1 MIIAYPAY
9 TVERIETELS
19 WRQVRLLTGQWIEDP
34 PVSIVIARVEK
45 MLEAKFGF
53 STVPMKL
60 QTTHS
65 EVMNVISQ
73 TGMSA

>member
-1 MIIAYPAY
+1 MD
-9 TVERIETELS
+9 
-19 WRQVRLLTGQWIEDP
+19 QWSEEP
-34 PVSIVIARVEK
+34 PVSIAIARVEK
-45 MLEAKFGF
+45 MLEAQFGY

-65 EVMNVISQ
+65 EVMNVINQ

>member
-1 MIIAYPAY
+1 
-9 TVERIETELS
+9 LS
-19 WRQVRLLTGQWIEDP
+19 WRQVRLLTDQWIEDP

-53 STVPMKL
+53 NTVPMKL
-60 QTTHS
+60 QTTHQ

>member
-1 MIIAYPAY
+1 ML
-9 TVERIETELS
+9 EK
-19 WRQVRLLTGQWIEDP
+19 QWLEDP
-34 PVSIVIARVEK
+34 PASISIARVEK
-45 MLEAKFGF
+45 MLEAKFGM

-60 QTTHS
+60 QTTHQ

>member
-1 MIIAYPAY
+1 M
-9 TVERIETELS
+9 
-19 WRQVRLLTGQWIEDP
+19 RLLTDQWEKEP
-34 PVSIVIARVEK
+34 PASIAITRIEK

-53 STVPMKL
+53 NSISMKL
-60 QTTHS
+60 QTTHQ

>member
-1 MIIAYPAY
+1 M
-9 TVERIETELS
+9 E
-19 WRQVRLLTGQWIEDP
+19 QWEKEP
-34 PVSIVIARVEK
+34 PVSVAIARVEK